1 MKKYLLVLTAI
12 FAVSELFALG
22 FSTVIKGKSGK
33 FSTCEWESD
42 PHNNPVP
49 MKGKPGR
56 KDYVWLKTG
65 SKDFVID
72 MPVECKGLSV
82 MYDTHAVM
90 DGKKLTT
97 KEIYF
102 SHGGWTKSVNFL
114 KLRKCQ
120 VALNGSMQ
128 FSVWEKCKEMG
139 SSTLY
144 LEDTKMDMTGNIM
157 FTMPAI
163 YVKPV
168 KNHSG
173 ATIDLTGNSQINAKG
188 ELVLDSIMAE
198 MPDLHFRLVFN
209 EKDGKMPSI
218 SIKNANVSNAELKVN
233 VKGKLK
239 KGVYPL
245 LASTGKKAPTGKFRS
260 ITFNGKNV
268 SLGSTTAQGGLDYTI
283 KLGSLDGKSQK
294 DYILEVK

>member
-1 MKKYLLVLTAI
+1 MKKYLLILTAI
-12 FAVSELFALG
+12 FAVSELFAFG
-22 FSTVIKGKSGK
+22 FSTVVKGKSGK

-49 MKGKPGR
+49 MRGKPGR
-56 KDYVWLKTG
+56 KDYVWLKAEG
-65 SKDFVID
+65 KDFAID

-82 MYDTHAVM
+82 MYNTRAVT

-97 KEIYF
+97 GELYF
-102 SHGGWTKSVNFL
+102 NTSGDSNSTNFL

-120 VALNGSMQ
+120 VVLNGSMT
-128 FSVWEKCKEMG
+128 FSIWEKCKGMG
-139 SSTLY
+139 SSALY
-144 LEDTKMDMTGNIM
+144 LEDTKFDMTGNIM

-163 YVKPV
+163 YAKPT
-168 KNHSG
+168 KNRSG
-173 ATIDLTGNSQINAKG
+173 AEIDLTGNSQIKAKG
-188 ELVLDSIMAE
+188 ELVLDSILAE

-218 SIKNANVSNAELKVN
+218 LVKKANVSNAELKVN

-283 KLGSLDGKSQK
+283 KLGSLDGKIQK

>member
-102 SHGGWTKSVNFL
+102 NHGGWTKSVNFL

-120 VALNGSMQ
+120 VALQ
-128 FSVWEKCKEMG
+128 R
-139 SSTLY
+139 LA
-144 LEDTKMDMTGNIM
+144 
-157 FTMPAI
+157 AI
-163 YVKPV
+163 L
-168 KNHSG
+168 G
-173 ATIDLTGNSQINAKG
+173 L
-188 ELVLDSIMAE
+188 
-198 MPDLHFRLVFN
+198 
-209 EKDGKMPSI
+209 GKMQ
-218 SIKNANVSNAELKVN
+218 
-233 VKGKLK
+233 G
-239 KGVYPL
+239 
-245 LASTGKKAPTGKFRS
+245 
-260 ITFNGKNV
+260 NGQ
-268 SLGSTTAQGGLDYTI
+268 LR
-283 KLGSLDGKSQK
+283 
-294 DYILEVK
+294 ILS